1 MKNLRLFTTI
11 AFAFMMLVSFNAD
24 AQKFRG
30 LDKSPMD
37 AASIGRGNKQLAKV
51 YYSRPQ
57 LKGRT
62 VGIDLAPFGKVWRTG
77 ANEATQLILN
87 IDMKLNG
94 TTLKAGT
101 YSIFTIPGEKE
112 WEFIVSSDLNNW
124 GSSGYKKDNTV
135 ASIKV
140 PVTMGEESLEAF
152 SMAFAPTGNGVHLHM
167 GWDKIRVAVPFTK

>member
-1 MKNLRLFTTI
+1 MKNSKLFTTI
-11 AFAFMMLVSFNAD
+11 AFAFMMLVSFNVD
-24 AQKFRG
+24 AQKFRP

-37 AASIGRGNKQLAKV
+37 AASIGRGTKQLAKV

-62 VGIDLAPFGKVWRTG
+62 VGTDLAPYGKVWRTG

-87 IDMKLNG
+87 VDMNLNG

-152 SMAFAPTGNGVHLHM
+152 SMAFVPSDDGVHLHM
-167 GWDKIRVAVPFTK
+167 GWDKFRVAVPFVK

>member
-1 MKNLRLFTTI
+1 MKNSKLFTTI
-11 AFAFMMLVSFNAD
+11 AFAFMMLVSFNVD
-24 AQKFRG
+24 AQKFRP

-37 AASIGRGNKQLAKV
+37 AASIGRGTKQLAKV

-62 VGIDLAPFGKVWRTG
+62 VGTDLAPYGKVWRTG

-87 IDMKLNG
+87 VDMKLNG

-152 SMAFAPTGNGVHLHM
+152 SMAFAPSDDGVHLHM
-167 GWDKIRVAVPFTK
+167 GWDKVRVAVPFVK

>member
-1 MKNLRLFTTI
+1 MKNSRLFTTI
-11 AFAFMMLVSFNAD
+11 AFAFMMLVSFNVD

-30 LDKSPMD
+30 LDKSPLD
-37 AASIGRGNKQLAKV
+37 AASIGSGNKQLAKV

-62 VGIDLAPFGKVWRTG
+62 VGKELAPNGKVWRTG

-94 TTLKAGT
+94 TLVKAGT
-101 YSIFTIPGEKE
+101 YSLFTIPGETE
-112 WEFIVSSDLNNW
+112 WEVIISSDLNNW
-124 GSSGYKKDNTV
+124 GASGYKKENTV

-140 PVTMGEESLEAF
+140 PVTMGDESLEAF
-152 SMAFAPTGNGVHLHM
+152 SMAFAASDDGVHLHM
-167 GWDKIRVAVPFTK
+167 GWDKVRVAVPFTK